1 MIRYALKCD
10 QGHAFESWFKS
21 AEAFD
26 ALLAGGHVGCVICG
40 SSQVEKAL
48 MAPAVRPARKADSA
62 EPAATP
68 GALTQPASPAE
79 EALAEMRR
87 KIEESSDYVGD
98 DFAREARAMHNG
110 EAPERA
116 IHGEARLDEARALL
130 EDGVPV
136 MPLPFAPK
144 RRTN

>member
-26 ALLAGGHVGCVICG
+26 ALLAGGHVACVTCG
-40 SSQVEKAL
+40 STKVEKAL
-48 MAPAVRPARKADSA
+48 MAPAVRPARKADTP
-62 EPAATP
+62 EPTP
-68 GALTQPASPAE
+68 AGALSQPASPAE
-79 EALAEMRR
+79 EALAAMRR

-98 DFAREARAMHNG
+98 SFAREARAMHNG

-136 MPLPFAPK
+136 MPLPFVPK
-144 RRTN
+144 RSTN

>member
-26 ALLAGGHVGCVICG
+26 ALLAGAHVACVICG

-62 EPAATP
+62 EPAAPT

-79 EALAEMRR
+79 EALAELRR

-110 EAPERA
+110 ETPERA